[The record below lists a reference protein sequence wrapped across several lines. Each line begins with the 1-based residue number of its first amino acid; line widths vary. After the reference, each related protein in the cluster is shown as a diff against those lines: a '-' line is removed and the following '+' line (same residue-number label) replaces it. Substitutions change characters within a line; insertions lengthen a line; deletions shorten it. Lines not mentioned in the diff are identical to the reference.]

1 MREKPR
7 NPVSVT
13 KRNHLIPDGRL
24 FGVGAATGG
33 DRVSAEGKTGVRRQC
48 AVCSRSGRIASGITL
63 RRLSGGASEALVPER
78 RRCPPATVGALSG
91 GTVAGE
97 TRRKGAQ
104 HSPVRERNKIGV
116 PAEKSL
122 IFRWGIYSGSPLNHR
137 RRFYGAKENP
147 ARLGGVCVTQRQFLP
162 GFQLDS
168 ALRA

>member
-7 NPVSVT
+7 KPVSVT
-13 KRNHLIPDGRL
+13 KRHHPIPDGRL

-48 AVCSRSGRIASGITL
+48 AICSRSGRIASGITL
-63 RRLSGGASEALVPER
+63 RRLRGGASEALVPER

-104 HSPVRERNKIGV
+104 HSPVKEITTNTPLNGDILMKNKEEPRLSDAPCTCPYISGRERGSDAVIRKIA
-116 PAEKSL
+116 PFS
-122 IFRWGIYSGSPLNHR
+122 R
-137 RRFYGAKENP
+137 RRSKWH
-147 ARLGGVCVTQRQFLP
+147 
-162 GFQLDS
+162 
-168 ALRA
+168 

>member
-13 KRNHLIPDGRL
+13 KRNHPIPDGRL

-33 DRVSAEGKTGVRRQC
+33 DRMSAEGKTGVRRQC

-63 RRLSGGASEALVPER
+63 RRLRGGASEALVPEC

-97 TRRKGAQ
+97 TRRKGVQ
-104 HSPVRERNKIGV
+104 HSPVIERNKIKNYPLLT
-116 PAEKSL
+116 PAERRYFDKK
-122 IFRWGIYSGSPLNHR
+122 HR
-137 RRFYGAKENP
+137 IPPPPKGLRPFGGDP
-147 ARLGGVCVTQRQFLP
+147 RL
-162 GFQLDS
+162 
-168 ALRA
+168 

>member
-13 KRNHLIPDGRL
+13 KTISPIPDGRL

-63 RRLSGGASEALVPER
+63 RRLRGGASEALVPEC

-104 HSPVRERNKIGV
+104 YSPVKEITTNT
-116 PAEKSL
+116 
-122 IFRWGIYSGSPLNHR
+122 PLNGDIRASDKEKPFPHK
-137 RRFYGAKENP
+137 GAYLTVRDRNAE
-147 ARLGGVCVTQRQFLP
+147 R
-162 GFQLDS
+162 
-168 ALRA
+168 ALTPYHAE

>member
-13 KRNHLIPDGRL
+13 KTISPIPDGRL

-63 RRLSGGASEALVPER
+63 RRLRGGASEGLVPER

-104 HSPVRERNKIGV
+104 YSPVKEITTNT
-116 PAEKSL
+116 
-122 IFRWGIYSGSPLNHR
+122 PLNGDIRASDKEKPFPHK
-137 RRFYGAKENP
+137 GAYLTVRDRNAE
-147 ARLGGVCVTQRQFLP
+147 R
-162 GFQLDS
+162 
-168 ALRA
+168 ALTPYHAE